1 MNKRRTRVKSAM
13 NSKLMVKHRK
23 MTEDE
28 VSAQVRKNRIE
39 YLIKH
44 NLIQEQA
51 CRVYISERGYRKT

>member
-1 MNKRRTRVKSAM
+1 
-13 NSKLMVKHRK
+13 MVKHRK